1 VFQVFLVAV
10 VIVVSSTFTV
20 FALTRPW
27 VGHVLVSHG
36 AYQTAIAVDSTGAFH
51 IVIADSSLLYSTTAG
66 GGWTTTVLDGNHS
79 VFRAVLARDT
89 KDHLHVVEEAYPHR
103 TGPPGDVA
111 MASIRYWTNSLGGW
125 SATTIDTVG
134 RGASI
139 AIDRSDH
146 IHVVYLKTN
155 GSALELRHAS
165 DAAGSWASTPVLR
178 WLEWAPSDAGGA
190 SAVAVSPSGTVHITL
205 SGGYSLH
212 YVTNESGSW
221 VESELISP
229 FNDALNDALEGSA
242 PIAVDTAGRVHTAFA
257 VYNSST
263 NLTTVI
269 HAAKSNGNWSWDPV
283 DTARI
288 GITCS
293 MILDSRGDVHLSY
306 ADSST
311 GEPTAG
317 VLTYAVSVS
326 GRWSKQVVDS
336 NTRTPAGNSIAL
348 DPSGNPVIS
357 YEHWEFSQILHYPP
371 DWVRSTRVA
380 SNVVAS
386 WNFGDLLALL
396 APYFLVELVIL
407 AVAFRVAARRL
418 PKTRRGLA
426 NP

>member
-1 VFQVFLVAV
+1 MFQVFLVAV
-10 VIVVSSTFTV
+10 IIVVSSTFTV

-36 AYQTAIAVDSTGAFH
+36 AYQTAVAVDSTGAFH
-51 IVIADSSLLYSTTAG
+51 VIIADSSLLYSTTAG
-66 GGWTTTVLDGNHS
+66 GGWTTTVLDGDHS

-111 MASIRYWTNSLGGW
+111 MASIRYWTNSPGGW
-125 SATTIDTVG
+125 SATTIDAG

-139 AIDRSDH
+139 AIDGSNH
-146 IHVVYLKTN
+146 IHVAYLRTN

-165 DAAGSWASTPVLR
+165 NAAGSWASAPVLR
-178 WLEWAPSDAGGA
+178 WLEWAPSEAGGA

-205 SGGYSLH
+205 SYEGSLR

-221 VESELISP
+221 VESELTPS
-229 FNDALNDALEGSA
+229 FNDALEGSA

-269 HAAKSNGNWSWDPV
+269 HATNSNGNWSWDSIG
-283 DTARI
+283 TARA

-317 VLTYAVSVS
+317 VLTYAVSVD
-326 GRWSKQVVDS
+326 GHWSKQVVDP
-336 NTRTPAGNSIAL
+336 NTRSPAGNSIAL

-371 DWVRSTRVA
+371 DWVRSIRVV
-380 SNVVAS
+380 SNIVAS

-396 APYFLVELVIL
+396 APYFLVELVVL

>member
-111 MASIRYWTNSLGGW
+111 MASIRYWTNSPGGW

-212 YVTNESGSW
+212 YVTNESGCKKGGVMNWRGGVTTRAVLYDIAQLKGVDW
-221 VESELISP
+221 VDP
-229 FNDALNDALEGSA
+229 NTPVTRADLEA
-242 PIAVDTAGRVHTAFA
+242 WEQ
-257 VYNSST
+257 
-263 NLTTVI
+263 
-269 HAAKSNGNWSWDPV
+269 KSGV
-283 DTARI
+283 KI
-288 GITCS
+288 GP
-293 MILDSRGDVHLSY
+293 GDIPLLY
-306 ADSST
+306 T
-311 GEPTAG
+311 
-317 VLTYAVSVS
+317 
-326 GRWSKQVVDS
+326 GRWKRRAALGPWTGQVAGYYPD
-336 NTRTPAGNSIAL
+336 TIPWMHERLPAFIGHDFNIDWNPRPGWEGMRNPIHVAVLIWMGINIVECL
-348 DPSGNPVIS
+348 DL
-357 YEHWEFSQILHYPP
+357 EE
-371 DWVRSTRVA
+371 
-380 SNVVAS
+380 
-386 WNFGDLLALL
+386 LA
-396 APYFLVELVIL
+396 AT
-407 AVAFRVAARRL
+407 ARRL
-418 PKTRRGLA
+418 NRYEFVITFAPLPVEGGTGSPVNPLA
-426 NP
+426 TF